1 MGFKYEEGRVFIVRP
16 RGRGSIYACDDE
28 RTIGVELNIS
38 DLYRVNCYGGRFHVK
53 NRYVSMSLTEKQ
65 MNIFFVKPFVGIAKD

>member
-1 MGFKYEEGRVFIVRP
+1 MGFKYEEDRVFIVRP
-16 RGRGSIYACDDE
+16 RDRGIIYARDE
-28 RTIGVELNIS
+28 ECTISVELNIS

-65 MNIFFVKPFVGIAKD
+65 MNVFFVKPFIGIAKD